1 MSSVYKP
8 SFGAFDKDTK
18 FAKIQPP
25 LCHMIGRVTG
35 GLAMLY
41 RKIKTKQI
49 HSQQELH
56 YEYGSCTEENGV
68 FNPGLIEE
76 VPLLGKRY
84 EYSKVIGSGIS
95 SVLVQAVDTYRQNQ
109 YQVAIKILHTDYKM
123 LGCQEADTVLR
134 LNRVDPSNFSR
145 IIRLLNTFTF
155 DGHFCMVYELLHPSP
170 LHLVFSKKLPKD
182 KSKSIICKNIRGTK
196 PIT

>member
-123 LGCQEADTVLR
+123 LGCQAFTALDSLR
-134 LNRVDPSNFSR
+134 PNATRQRARSGLFFNEDPFRRPLKISRWRRV
-145 IIRLLNTFTF
+145 
-155 DGHFCMVYELLHPSP
+155 V
-170 LHLVFSKKLPKD
+170 
-182 KSKSIICKNIRGTK
+182 
-196 PIT
+196 